1 MEMKRSFCL
10 IICCS
15 LLASVL
21 FFTYGTVSRNLLGVQ
36 EIIHAVVIF
45 DLLLGIA
52 VDGNGGSKAVVTRS
66 SSTKAPSK
74 AGDNSPPTSSG
85 TITGR
90 TLYRNQA
97 AVNCRGG
104 LPYRACM
111 PPVNRNKACSLYNS
125 SGCN

>member
-1 MEMKRSFCL
+1 MKRSFCL

-36 EIIHAVVIF
+36 
-45 DLLLGIA
+45 